1 MKWLSPLLNIQSEEY
16 KRRGY
21 FRIYNVTNDFPRYQD
36 GEWNL
41 TIDGLVTEPMTLSM
55 GELKQMKWDTIIDDF
70 HCVTGWSVKGV
81 ELKGVYVKNVFDKF
95 GIIPNNSFVTAYSG
109 DEVYFDTFKLSQ
121 LMEEDAMLV
130 FELDGEPLKYSQ
142 GYPCRLYQPNMYGFK
157 SVKWLTRLE
166 ATENREYGYWQ
177 QNGDY
182 DLDGYL

>member
-1 MKWLSPLLNIQSEEY
+1 MKWLSPLLNIQSEEN

-109 DEVYFDTFKLSQ
+109 DEVYFDTFKL
-121 LMEEDAMLV
+121 
-130 FELDGEPLKYSQ
+130 
-142 GYPCRLYQPNMYGFK
+142 
-157 SVKWLTRLE
+157 
-166 ATENREYGYWQ
+166 
-177 QNGDY
+177 
-182 DLDGYL
+182 